1 MKYKDHLMKFYRY
14 TTADIISEIVKDMK
28 EKLKKVYT

>member
-1 MKYKDHLMKFYRY
+1 MKFYRHGY
-14 TTADIISEIVKDMK
+14 TAAGIISEIVKDMK